1 MSKGKITLIA
11 GIAVAA
17 AVLLYLGPD
26 KYLNL
31 EFIKS
36 QLDQLVDY
44 RQNNPLSAI
53 LIFSAVYIAVTA
65 ASIPGALVLTLLG
78 GAIFGFVTG
87 TVVVLIS
94 ATIGA
99 TIAFLVARYL
109 FDDLVRSKM
118 GEKVASI
125 RESFRREGALYLFF
139 HAPGSG
145 DSLFRH

>member
-1 MSKGKITLIA
+1 MSKGKLILIA

-44 RQNNPLSAI
+44 RRQNPVSAI

-65 ASIPGALVLTLLG
+65 AVSDT
-78 GAIFGFVTG
+78 
-87 TVVVLIS
+87 
-94 ATIGA
+94 
-99 TIAFLVARYL
+99 ARKPL
-109 FDDLVRSKM
+109 
-118 GEKVASI
+118 
-125 RESFRREGALYLFF
+125 
-139 HAPGSG
+139 
-145 DSLFRH
+145 